1 MFNLIASN
9 HLSDRKWNLSQSL
22 ASRFGER
29 AYLLG
34 WSAGFTFSTACCA
47 ESLGQLIRRLGSFI
61 DRERVWTLADT
72 TFSSEIIVV
81 GRGEHEPLEVVEWY
95 FAVSSQ
101 VVWYQLNHFGRVKRT
116 FQMRFGIACSCKLV
130 LLWLILNLVKVAA
143 VSSVTDLQ

>member
-9 HLSDRKWNLSQSL
+9 HLSDRKWNLSRSL

-61 DRERVWTLADT
+61 DRERAWTLADT

-81 GRGEHEPLEVVEWY
+81 GRGVHGPLAVVEWY
-95 FAVSSQ
+95 STELIQ
-101 VVWYQLNHFGRVKRT
+101 VVWRQLGHFGRGKRT
-116 FQMRFGIACSCKLV
+116 FQMRFGTACSCRLV
-130 LLWLILNLVKVAA
+130 LQWPILNSIKVVV
-143 VSSVTDLQ
+143 VSFVTGLQ